1 MGGGTRQETKRGSI
15 TTEAQEELRSN
26 LLDIWQTRW
35 NHSTKARWTYRIIPD
50 IRFRLSIPMELDHY
64 VTQYLTGH
72 GNFAARL
79 HSLKL
84 IDSPDCSCGEG
95 TDDPEH
101 AIYKCRRWNE
111 QRTRLVQKL
120 IEEGF
125 VWPCEP
131 DVFTKTRK
139 TYSAIRKFAKE
150 TLTAKGENEIE

>member
-1 MGGGTRQETKRGSI
+1 
-15 TTEAQEELRSN
+15 
-26 LLDIWQTRW
+26 LLNIWQTRW
-35 NHSTKARWTYRIIPD
+35 DSSTKARWTHRIIPD

-79 HSLKL
+79 YSLKL
-84 IDSPDCSCGEG
+84 KDSPDCSCGNG

-101 AIYKCRRWNE
+101 AIYKCQRWNE
-111 QRTRLVQKL
+111 QRTRLVQTL
-120 IEEGF
+120 MEEGF
-125 VWPCEP
+125 AWPCEP

-150 TLTAKGENEIE
+150 TLTEKGENGID